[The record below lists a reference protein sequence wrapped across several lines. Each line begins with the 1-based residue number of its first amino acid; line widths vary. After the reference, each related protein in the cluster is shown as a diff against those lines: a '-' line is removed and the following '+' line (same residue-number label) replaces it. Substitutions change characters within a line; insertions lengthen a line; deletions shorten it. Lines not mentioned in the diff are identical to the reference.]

1 MSLVEPQPKPVFA
14 SDIRLW
20 DLVREDMKDRDR
32 FGSQKYGMPL
42 HPYNGRD
49 ALVDAYL
56 GGYAVGRRELR
67 RWGFKQLH
75 LFD

>member
-49 ALVDAYL
+49 ALVDAYQEAL
-56 GGYAVGRRELR
+56 DLCVYLR
-67 RWGFKQLH
+67 QAIY
-75 LFD
+75 